1 MNQKIKWGIAGLG
14 NIAKKFASDLNLVP
28 EAQLVAV
35 ASSDIHRAESFK
47 RDFNADRCY
56 GSYTDLFDDPEVVV
70 VYVAGL
76 NNHHKTV
83 ALAAVAKGKAVLC
96 EKPLGLN
103 SGEIKQMIAAANN
116 NQCFLMEALWSR
128 FNPAIQRA
136 KKWSDEGRLG
146 EVRFLYSEFSFYK
159 MDADPSHRL
168 MDLNKGG
175 GALYDIG
182 IYPIFLSYLIL
193 GMPEKIN
200 AQSQFGPTG
209 VDVQTSMIFQYEN
222 AQAILYCGIT
232 NNSDNEAKICGTE
245 AEIVLPGRW
254 HDTEAITLIRNGE
267 ATTTEL
273 PTLGIGYTNEINEV
287 NQCIAQGKIE
297 SSLWSN
303 QNALEL
309 ALLIEKVRD
318 ISGIKN

>member
-1 MNQKIKWGIAGLG
+1 MNKKIKWGIVGLG

-28 EAQLVAV
+28 DAELVAV
-35 ASSDIHRAESFK
+35 ASSDIRRAESFK
-47 RDFNADRCY
+47 NDFNANRHY
-56 GSYTDLFDDPEVVV
+56 GNYEDLFNDLKVEVV
-70 VYVAGL
+70 YIAGL
-76 NNHHKTV
+76 NNHHKTL
-83 ALAAVAKGKAVLC
+83 ALAAIAKGKAVLC

-103 SGEIKQMIAAANN
+103 SREIKQMIAAAKN

-128 FNPAIQRA
+128 FNPAIQKA
-136 KKWSDEGRLG
+136 KHWANERVLG

-182 IYPIFLSYLIL
+182 IYPIFLAYLIL
-193 GMPEKIN
+193 GIPKKII

-209 VDVQTSMIFQYEN
+209 VDVQTSMIFQYKN
-222 AQAILYCGIT
+222 AQAVLYCGIT
-232 NNSDNEAKICGTE
+232 NNSNNEAKICGTN
-245 AEIVLPGRW
+245 AEIILPGRW
-254 HDTEAITLIRNGE
+254 HDTEAITLIRNGKS
-267 ATTTEL
+267 ATTNL
-273 PTLGIGYTNEINEV
+273 PTLGFGYTLEINEV
-287 NQCIAQGKIE
+287 NQCISQGKTE

-309 ALLIEKVRD
+309 ALLVEKVRE
-318 ISGIKN
+318 ISGIQK

>member
-1 MNQKIKWGIAGLG
+1 MNKKIKWGIVGLG

-28 EAQLVAV
+28 DAELVAV
-35 ASSDIHRAESFK
+35 ASSDIRRAESFK
-47 RDFNADRCY
+47 NDFNANRHY
-56 GSYTDLFDDPEVVV
+56 GNYEDLFNDLKVEVV
-70 VYVAGL
+70 YIAGL
-76 NNHHKTV
+76 NNHHKTL
-83 ALAAVAKGKAVLC
+83 ALAAIAKGKAVLC

-103 SGEIKQMIAAANN
+103 SREIKQMIAAAKN

-128 FNPAIQRA
+128 FNPAIQKA
-136 KKWSDEGRLG
+136 KHWANEKVLG

-182 IYPIFLSYLIL
+182 IYPIFLAYLIL
-193 GMPEKIN
+193 GIPKKII

-209 VDVQTSMIFQYEN
+209 VDVQTSMIFQYKN
-222 AQAILYCGIT
+222 AQAVLYCGIT
-232 NNSDNEAKICGTE
+232 NNSNNEAKICGTN
-245 AEIVLPGRW
+245 AEIILPGRW
-254 HDTEAITLIRNGE
+254 HDTEAITLIRNGKS
-267 ATTTEL
+267 ATTNL
-273 PTLGIGYTNEINEV
+273 PTLGFGYTLEINEV
-287 NQCIAQGKIE
+287 NQCISQGKTE

-309 ALLIEKVRD
+309 ALLVEKVRE
-318 ISGIKN
+318 ISGIQK

>member
-1 MNQKIKWGIAGLG
+1 MNKKIKWGIAGLG

-35 ASSDIHRAESFK
+35 ASSDIRRAESFK
-47 RDFNADRCY
+47 NDFNAHRYY
-56 GSYTDLFDDPEVVV
+56 GSYEDLFNDPEVLV

-83 ALAAVAKGKAVLC
+83 ALAAFAKGKAVLC

-103 SGEIKQMIAAANN
+103 SREIKQMIAAAKN

-128 FNPAIQRA
+128 FNPAIQKA
-136 KKWSDEGRLG
+136 KQWADEGALG
-146 EVRFLYSEFSFYK
+146 QVKFLYSEFSFYK
-159 MDADPSHRL
+159 MDADPTHRL

-182 IYPIFLSYLIL
+182 IYPIFLAYLIL
-193 GMPEKIN
+193 GIPEKIS
-200 AQSQFGPTG
+200 AQSQFSQTG
-209 VDVQTSMIFQYEN
+209 VDVQTSMIFQYKN
-222 AQAILYCGIT
+222 AQAVLYCGIT
-232 NNSDNEAKICGTE
+232 NNSENEAKICGTE

-254 HDTEAITLIRNGE
+254 HDTEVITLIRNDE
-267 ATTTEL
+267 VSTTNL
-273 PTLGIGYTNEINEV
+273 PTVGIGYTHEINEV
-287 NQCIAQGKIE
+287 NQCIAQGKTE

-303 QNALEL
+303 QNTLEL
-309 ALLIEKVRD
+309 ALLVEKVRE
-318 ISGIKN
+318 ISGIQK

>member
-1 MNQKIKWGIAGLG
+1 MNKKIKWGIVGLG

-28 EAQLVAV
+28 DAELVAV
-35 ASSDIHRAESFK
+35 ASSDIRRAESFK
-47 RDFNADRCY
+47 NDFNANRHY
-56 GSYTDLFDDPEVVV
+56 GNYEDLFNDLKVEVV
-70 VYVAGL
+70 YIAGL
-76 NNHHKTV
+76 NNHHKTL
-83 ALAAVAKGKAVLC
+83 ALAAIAKGKAVLC

-103 SGEIKQMIAAANN
+103 SKEIKQMIAAAKN

-128 FNPAIQRA
+128 FNPAIQKA
-136 KKWSDEGRLG
+136 KHWANERVLG

-182 IYPIFLSYLIL
+182 IYPIFLAYLIL
-193 GMPEKIN
+193 GIPKKIS

-209 VDVQTSMIFQYEN
+209 VDVQTSMIFQYKN
-222 AQAILYCGIT
+222 AQAVLYCGIT
-232 NNSDNEAKICGTE
+232 NNSNNEAKICGTN
-245 AEIVLPGRW
+245 AEIILPGRW
-254 HDTEAITLIRNGE
+254 HDTEAITLIRNGKS
-267 ATTTEL
+267 ATTNL
-273 PTLGIGYTNEINEV
+273 PTLGFGYTLEINEV
-287 NQCIAQGKIE
+287 NQCISQGKTE

-309 ALLIEKVRD
+309 ALLIEKVRE
-318 ISGIKN
+318 ISGIQK

>member
-1 MNQKIKWGIAGLG
+1 MNKKIKWGIVGLG

-28 EAQLVAV
+28 DAELVAV
-35 ASSDIHRAESFK
+35 ASSDIRRAESFK
-47 RDFNADRCY
+47 NDFNANRHY
-56 GSYTDLFDDPEVVV
+56 GNYEDLFNDLKVEVV
-70 VYVAGL
+70 YIAGL

-83 ALAAVAKGKAVLC
+83 ALAAIAKGKAVLC

-103 SGEIKQMIAAANN
+103 SREIKQMIAAAKN

-128 FNPAIQRA
+128 FNPAIQKA
-136 KKWSDEGRLG
+136 KHWANERVLG

-182 IYPIFLSYLIL
+182 IYPIFLAYLIL
-193 GMPEKIN
+193 GIPKKIS

-209 VDVQTSMIFQYEN
+209 VDIQTSMIFQYKN
-222 AQAILYCGIT
+222 AQAVLYCGIT
-232 NNSDNEAKICGTE
+232 NNSNNEAKICGTN
-245 AEIVLPGRW
+245 AEIILPGRW
-254 HDTEAITLIRNGE
+254 HDTEAITLIRNGKS
-267 ATTTEL
+267 ATTNL
-273 PTLGIGYTNEINEV
+273 PTLGFGYTIEINEV
-287 NQCIAQGKIE
+287 NQCISQGKTE

-309 ALLIEKVRD
+309 ALLVEKVRE
-318 ISGIKN
+318 ISGIQK

>member
-1 MNQKIKWGIAGLG
+1 MNKKIKWGIVGLG

-28 EAQLVAV
+28 DAELVAV
-35 ASSDIHRAESFK
+35 ASSDIRRAESFK
-47 RDFNADRCY
+47 NDFNANRHY
-56 GSYTDLFDDPEVVV
+56 GNYEDLFNDLKVEVV
-70 VYVAGL
+70 YIAGL
-76 NNHHKTV
+76 NNHHKTL
-83 ALAAVAKGKAVLC
+83 ALAAIAKGKAVLC

-103 SGEIKQMIAAANN
+103 SKEIKQMIAAAKN

-128 FNPAIQRA
+128 FNPAIQKA
-136 KKWSDEGRLG
+136 KHWANERVLG

-182 IYPIFLSYLIL
+182 IYPIFLAYLIL
-193 GMPEKIN
+193 GIPKKIS

-209 VDVQTSMIFQYEN
+209 VDVQTSMIFQYKN
-222 AQAILYCGIT
+222 AQAVLYCGIT
-232 NNSDNEAKICGTE
+232 NNSNNEAKICGTN
-245 AEIVLPGRW
+245 AEIILPGRW
-254 HDTEAITLIRNGE
+254 HDTEAITLIRNGKS
-267 ATTTEL
+267 ATTNL
-273 PTLGIGYTNEINEV
+273 PTLGFGYTLEINEV
-287 NQCIAQGKIE
+287 NQCISQGKTE

-309 ALLIEKVRD
+309 ALLVEKVRE
-318 ISGIKN
+318 ISGIQK

>member
-1 MNQKIKWGIAGLG
+1 M
-14 NIAKKFASDLNLVP
+14 
-28 EAQLVAV
+28 
-35 ASSDIHRAESFK
+35 
-47 RDFNADRCY
+47 
-56 GSYTDLFDDPEVVV
+56 V

-83 ALAAVAKGKAVLC
+83 VLAAIAKGKAVLC

-128 FNPAIQRA
+128 FNPAIQKA
-136 KKWSDEGRLG
+136 KQWADEGVLG
-146 EVRFLYSEFSFYK
+146 QVKFLYSEFSFYK
-159 MDADPSHRL
+159 MDADPTHRL

-182 IYPIFLSYLIL
+182 IYPIFLAYLIL
-193 GMPEKIN
+193 GMPEKIS
-200 AQSQFGPTG
+200 AQSQLGPTG
-209 VDVQTSMIFQYEN
+209 VDVQTSMIFQYKN
-222 AQAILYCGIT
+222 AQAVLYCGIT
-232 NNSDNEAKICGTE
+232 NNSSNEAKICGTE

-254 HDTEAITLIRNGE
+254 HDTEFITLIRNDE
-267 ATTTEL
+267 VSTTNL
-273 PTLGIGYTNEINEV
+273 PTVGVGYTHEINEV
-287 NQCIAQGKIE
+287 NQCIAQSLTE

>member
-47 RDFNADRCY
+47 KAFNANRCY
-56 GSYTDLFDDPEVVV
+56 GSYEDLFDDPEVVV

-83 ALAAVAKGKAVLC
+83 ALAAIAKGKAVLC

-128 FNPAIQRA
+128 FNPAIQKA
-136 KKWSDEGRLG
+136 KQWADEGVLG
-146 EVRFLYSEFSFYK
+146 QVKFLYSEFSFYK
-159 MDADPSHRL
+159 MDADPTHRL

-182 IYPIFLSYLIL
+182 IYPIFLAYLIL
-193 GMPEKIN
+193 GIPEKIS
-200 AQSQFGPTG
+200 AQSQFSQTG
-209 VDVQTSMIFQYEN
+209 VDVQTSMIFQYKN
-222 AQAILYCGIT
+222 AQAVLYCGIT
-232 NNSDNEAKICGTE
+232 NNSENEAKICGTE

-254 HDTEAITLIRNGE
+254 HDTEVITLIRNDE
-267 ATTTEL
+267 VSITNL
-273 PTLGIGYTNEINEV
+273 PTVGIGYTHEINEV
-287 NQCIAQGKIE
+287 NQCLAQGKTE

-303 QNALEL
+303 QNTLEL
-309 ALLIEKVRD
+309 ALLVEKVRE
-318 ISGIKN
+318 ISGIQK

>member
-1 MNQKIKWGIAGLG
+1 MNKKIKWGIAGLG

-47 RDFNADRCY
+47 KAFNANRCY
-56 GSYTDLFDDPEVVV
+56 GSYEDLFDDPEVVV

-128 FNPAIQRA
+128 FNPAIQKA
-136 KKWSDEGRLG
+136 KQWADEGVLG
-146 EVRFLYSEFSFYK
+146 QVKFLYSEFSFYK
-159 MDADPSHRL
+159 MDADSTHRL

-182 IYPIFLSYLIL
+182 IYPIFLAYLIL
-193 GMPEKIN
+193 GIPEKIS

-209 VDVQTSMIFQYEN
+209 VDVQTSMIFQYKN
-222 AQAILYCGIT
+222 AQAVLYCGIT
-232 NNSDNEAKICGTE
+232 NNSSNEAKICGTE

-254 HDTEAITLIRNGE
+254 HDTEFITLIRNDE
-267 ATTTEL
+267 VSTTNL
-273 PTLGIGYTNEINEV
+273 PTEGVGYTHEINEV
-287 NQCIAQGKIE
+287 NQCIAQSKTE

>member
-1 MNQKIKWGIAGLG
+1 MNKKIKWGIVGLG

-28 EAQLVAV
+28 DAELVAV
-35 ASSDIHRAESFK
+35 ASSNIRRAESFK
-47 RDFNADRCY
+47 NDFNANRYY
-56 GSYTDLFDDPEVVV
+56 GSYEDLFNDLKVEVV
-70 VYVAGL
+70 YIAGL

-83 ALAAVAKGKAVLC
+83 ALAAIAKGKAVLC

-103 SGEIKQMIAAANN
+103 SKEIKQMIAAAKN

-128 FNPAIQRA
+128 FNPAIQKA
-136 KKWSDEGRLG
+136 KHWANERVLG

-182 IYPIFLSYLIL
+182 VYPIFLAYLIL
-193 GMPEKIN
+193 GIPKKIS

-209 VDVQTSMIFQYEN
+209 VDVQTSMIFQYKN
-222 AQAILYCGIT
+222 AQAVLYCGIT
-232 NNSDNEAKICGTE
+232 NNSNNEAKICGTN
-245 AEIVLPGRW
+245 AEIILPGRW
-254 HDTEAITLIRNGE
+254 HDTEAITLIRNGKSV
-267 ATTTEL
+267 TTNL
-273 PTLGIGYTNEINEV
+273 PTLGFGYTLEINEV
-287 NQCIAQGKIE
+287 NQCISQGKTE

-309 ALLIEKVRD
+309 ALLVEKVRE
-318 ISGIKN
+318 ISGIQK

>member
-47 RDFNADRCY
+47 KAFNANRCY
-56 GSYTDLFDDPEVVV
+56 GSYEDLFDDPEVVV

-128 FNPAIQRA
+128 FNPAIQKA
-136 KKWSDEGRLG
+136 KQWADEGVLG
-146 EVRFLYSEFSFYK
+146 QVKFLYSEFSFYK
-159 MDADPSHRL
+159 MDADPTHRL

-182 IYPIFLSYLIL
+182 IYPIFLAYLIL
-193 GMPEKIN
+193 GIPEKIS

-209 VDVQTSMIFQYEN
+209 VDVQTSMIFQYKN
-222 AQAILYCGIT
+222 AQAVLYCGIT
-232 NNSDNEAKICGTE
+232 NNSENEAKICGTE

-254 HDTEAITLIRNGE
+254 HDTEVITLIRNDE
-267 ATTTEL
+267 VSITNL
-273 PTLGIGYTNEINEV
+273 PTVGIGYTHEINEV
-287 NQCIAQGKIE
+287 NQCLAQGKTE

-303 QNALEL
+303 QNTLEL
-309 ALLIEKVRD
+309 ALLVEKVRE
-318 ISGIKN
+318 ISGIQK

>member
-1 MNQKIKWGIAGLG
+1 MNKKIKWGIAGLG

-47 RDFNADRCY
+47 RDFNVDRCY
-56 GSYTDLFDDPEVVV
+56 GSYEDLFDDPEVVV

-83 ALAAVAKGKAVLC
+83 VLAAIAKGKAVLC

-103 SGEIKQMIAAANN
+103 SGEIKQMIAAAYNN
-116 NQCFLMEALWSR
+116 HCFLMEALWSR
-128 FNPAIQRA
+128 FNPAIQKA
-136 KKWSDEGRLG
+136 KQWADEGVLG
-146 EVRFLYSEFSFYK
+146 QVKFLYSEFSFYK
-159 MDADPSHRL
+159 MDADPTHRL

-182 IYPIFLSYLIL
+182 IYPIFLAYLIL
-193 GMPEKIN
+193 GMPEKIS
-200 AQSQFGPTG
+200 AQSQLGPTG
-209 VDVQTSMIFQYEN
+209 VDVQTSMIFQYKN
-222 AQAILYCGIT
+222 AQAVLYCGIT
-232 NNSDNEAKICGTE
+232 NNSSNEAKICGTE

-254 HDTEAITLIRNGE
+254 HDTEFITLIRNDE
-267 ATTTEL
+267 VSTTNL
-273 PTLGIGYTNEINEV
+273 PTVGVGYTHEINEV
-287 NQCIAQGKIE
+287 NQCIAQSLTE